1 MSKVECG
8 NKINFRFKGNE
19 YILDCKLRLNTVI
32 KFLRMKNV
40 NSSKEIAK
48 MIICEYNIEIKEYID
63 LLNKRQILYI
73 INKFIEYN
81 DIVYKKIY
89 NYDEFIIFLELYSK
103 VKKESTKKSIEEIR
117 RVLRKDVDKTMAMVQ
132 ETVTQMNSMNNVN
145 LPSIPYFNIDNI
157 VPKLNWDG
165 YLTSINRMSEI
176 ITASVPK
183 LDIEKIMPKINFAEL
198 MNPFVGLSDTLTKLF
213 KNLDFQGLKDSLDGY
228 RVLLIEL
235 GYPYVDIDMGD
246 VRYIY
251 EQRNNENISEIIE
264 EIIIKNYS
272 EEYIIHMLEKWTKFL
287 FVGKRIRI
295 LEQAVIAYNKGLYA
309 VSIPVFFSQL
319 EGTIADFFEHKSS
332 MGGHTYNKY
341 IGEIFSKN
349 ETGVNMLNEVTKTYF
364 SNYIF
369 EKFIHGGEIPKF
381 SRHAILHGGDV
392 NYDTKINNLKIIII
406 FDTIVEYMNTI
417 NIES

>member
-8 NKINFRFKGNE
+8 NKIIFRFKGNE

-32 KFLRMKNV
+32 KCLKLQKV
-40 NSSKEIAK
+40 NTSKEIAK
-48 MIICEYNIEIKEYID
+48 MIICEYNIEIKECID

-73 INKFIEYN
+73 LNKFIESN
-81 DIVYKKIY
+81 HIEYKKIY
-89 NYDEFIIFLELYSK
+89 NYDEFIIFLKLYNNVNVESA
-103 VKKESTKKSIEEIR
+103 KKGIEEFS
-117 RVLRKDVDKTMAMVQ
+117 RVLRKDMDKTMAGVR
-132 ETVTQMNSMNNVN
+132 ETVTKMSSISNVN
-145 LPSIPYFNIDNI
+145 FPSVPHFSIDNI
-157 VPKLNWDG
+157 VPKLNLDG
-165 YLTSINRMSEI
+165 YLNSMNRMSEI
-176 ITASVPK
+176 IAASVPK

-213 KNLDFQGLKDSLDGY
+213 ENLDFQGLKDSLDGY

-235 GYPYVDIDMGD
+235 GYPYVDIDMRD

-251 EQRNNENISEIIE
+251 EQRNNENIYEIIE
-264 EIIIKNYS
+264 EIIIKNYP
-272 EEYIIHMLEKWTKFL
+272 EEYIIHMLEKWRQFL

-295 LEQAVIAYNKGLYA
+295 LEQAIIAYNKGLYA

-332 MGGHTYNKY
+332 MGGHTYNQY

-349 ETGVNMLNEVTKTYF
+349 ETSVDMLNEVTKTYF

-406 FDTIVEYMNTI
+406 FDTMVEYMNTI